1 MSPEIRPRRET
12 GGASPAERRSY
23 CVKAP
28 YDEISRS
35 NGSFAIGETM
45 SEQRHHIAQLN
56 ISRLAAPL
64 DAPSMKEFVD
74 FLEPVNKFAEES
86 SGFVWRMKGENGEAS
101 SLMASPFED
110 PMIVTNLTVWTDI
123 PSLQAFVYK
132 SVHRY
137 FLQNRKQWFSRVES
151 NQLVM
156 WWVPP
161 GTIPTLQE
169 AKEKLA
175 QLDANGPSAEAFT
188 FQNAFDPAG
197 STLVV
202 PRQSK
207 HEG

>member
-1 MSPEIRPRRET
+1 
-12 GGASPAERRSY
+12 
-23 CVKAP
+23 
-28 YDEISRS
+28 
-35 NGSFAIGETM
+35 M
-45 SEQRHHIAQLN
+45 SEIRHHIAQLN

-86 SGFVWRMKGENGEAS
+86 PGFVWRMKGENGEAS
-101 SLMASPFED
+101 SLMASPFDD
-110 PMIVTNLTVWTDI
+110 PMIVTNLTVWKDI
-123 PSLQAFVYK
+123 SSLQAFVYK

-137 FLQNRKQWFSRVES
+137 FLQSRRQWFARVDS
-151 NQLVM
+151 SQLVM
-156 WWVPP
+156 WWVPI

-202 PRQSK
+202 PRQFR